1 VVISSVNACK
11 ALPIAPVGGGLPSST
26 LKTRVQ
32 NYLNERMMIG
42 ASCVVED
49 PVYVPAEVT
58 LTVYVLPSFG
68 QASVRTNVRNAIAA
82 LFDFTTVSFGSRIS
96 IGDVFRAA
104 MDVQGVDYINLTV
117 LRKIGD
123 ATAVQDIVPTPIQ
136 LPQLLD
142 ANLTVTA
149 VGGLT

>member
-1 VVISSVNACK
+1 MPDYGERLPPYFSGRLPKGILGNAPYGWTQQAPLSTDNTPFNAYFPAGGFVYERLDWAKFKQQLNSSVASH
-11 ALPIAPVGGGLPSST
+11 G
-26 LKTRVQ
+26 
-32 NYLNERMMIG
+32 MMIG

-104 MDVQGVDYINLTV
+104 M
-117 LRKIGD
+117 
-123 ATAVQDIVPTPIQ
+123 
-136 LPQLLD
+136 LL
-142 ANLTVTA
+142 
-149 VGGLT
+149 